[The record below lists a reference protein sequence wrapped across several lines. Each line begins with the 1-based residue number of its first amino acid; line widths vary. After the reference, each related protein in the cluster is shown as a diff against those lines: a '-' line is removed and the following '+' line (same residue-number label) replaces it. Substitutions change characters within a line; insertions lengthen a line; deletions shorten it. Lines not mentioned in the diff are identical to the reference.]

1 MSFFQIK
8 CAAFQTTSNVP
19 QSQKSVWTS
28 QVFGSRR
35 GRDIDMIYAL

>member
-19 QSQKSVWTS
+19 QSQKWVWTS

-35 GRDIDMIYAL
+35 GRDIHVIYAL